1 MVKPPHRQSI
11 SYKHRIDIDIHVKN
25 TTDPVEQKSWR
36 FMTQTFLVT
45 GAAGFIGSH
54 SVESLLGQGLRVVG
68 VDNLRTGH
76 LENLL
81 TARASPDFEW
91 VMADVG
97 DETVMRPLFQQ
108 HRFAGVLH
116 LAALVSVPES
126 FHQPALNYH
135 LNLAIADSI
144 ARLCL
149 EFDCKRLVFASSAA
163 VYGANAALPNRES
176 AMPQPQSPYAAAKL
190 AAEVMLLGYA
200 ASYGLE
206 AVCLRYFNVYG
217 PRQDPTSPYSGVL
230 SIFTDRFQRGLPVT
244 VYGDGEQT
252 RDFISVRDVARTNGK
267 ALTRIG
273 VASGRYNVCTGQ
285 AVSLN
290 QILAI
295 YRELFPGAPPV
306 EQVAARI
313 GDIQHS
319 LGDPNLLRCML
330 GFDEQIPLT
339 QGLRELA
346 RWTLRPLVTS

>member
-1 MVKPPHRQSI
+1 
-11 SYKHRIDIDIHVKN
+11 
-25 TTDPVEQKSWR
+25 
-36 FMTQTFLVT
+36 MTQTFLVT

-54 SVESLLGQGLRVVG
+54 SVEGLLERGLRVVG

-76 LENLL
+76 LENLAA
-81 TARASPDFEW
+81 ARESPDFEW
-91 VMADVG
+91 VNADAS
-97 DETVMRPLFQQ
+97 DEAVMRPLFLR
-108 HRFAGVLH
+108 HRFVGVLH

-126 FHQPALNYH
+126 FHEPALNYR
-135 LNLAIADSI
+135 LNLAAADSL

-163 VYGANAALPNRES
+163 VYGATAALPNRES

-230 SIFTDRFQRGLPVT
+230 SIFTDRFRHGLPVT

-252 RDFISVRDVARTNGK
+252 RDFISVRDIARVNGE
-267 ALTRIG
+267 ALTRRG
-273 VASGRYNVCTGQ
+273 VTSGRYNVCTGRS
-285 AVSLN
+285 VSLN
-290 QILAI
+290 QVLAL
-295 YRELFPGAPPV
+295 YRELFPEAPPA
-306 EQVAARI
+306 EQTAARI

-319 LGDPNLLRCML
+319 LGDPDLLRRML
-330 GFDEQIPLT
+330 AFDAEVPFA
-339 QGLRELA
+339 QGLREL
-346 RWTLRPLVTS
+346 VQSK

>member
-1 MVKPPHRQSI
+1 MMST
-11 SYKHRIDIDIHVKN
+11 Y
-25 TTDPVEQKSWR
+25 
-36 FMTQTFLVT
+36 LVT

-54 SVESLLGQGLRVVG
+54 SVEWLLGQGQRVVG

-76 LENLL
+76 LENLAD
-81 TARASPDFEW
+81 ARSSPRFEW
-91 VMADVG
+91 VLADAG
-97 DETVMRPLFQQ
+97 DEAAMRVLFEQ

-126 FHQPALNYH
+126 FRDPALNSR
-135 LNLAIADSI
+135 LNLVAVDNL

-149 EFDCKRLVFASSAA
+149 EFDCKRFVFASSAA
-163 VYGANAALPNRES
+163 VYGTAAALPNRES
-176 AMPQPQSPYAAAKL
+176 ASPQPQSPYAAAKL

-230 SIFTDRFQRGLPVT
+230 SIFTDRCQRGLPVT

-252 RDFISVRDVARTNGK
+252 RDFVSVRDVARANGK
-267 ALTRIG
+267 SLLDTG
-273 VASGRYNVCTGQ
+273 VVVGRYNVCTGR

-290 QILAI
+290 QVLAI
-295 YRELFPGAPPV
+295 YRELFPGVPPTTYA
-306 EQVAARI
+306 EARI
-313 GDIQHS
+313 GDIRHS
-319 LGDPNLLRCML
+319 LGDPQLLQDML
-330 GFDEQIPLT
+330 RFEAVILFA

-346 RWTLRPLVTS
+346 LANR